1 MQGFV
6 CNLCPCL
13 EYWCIVLC
21 ILLSRGYYIV
31 VVPLKKQRPGKFLK
45 PWDNPD
51 EMNLEEVRKVQIW
64 HFKFQVFFCYPV
76 IVVSFLT
83 GSTSLCAHAPQFFLK
98 AGKKQV
104 EGVKRAGGT
113 ADESSWLTQIA
124 AESTVHMEMR
134 TWSSHQELCKLNP
147 HSPPPP
153 PPPLCVCG
161 NYLKSCIRP
170 ACLFSFQAELGYCVC
185 TKHLTTFIFSQL
197 R

>member
-1 MQGFV
+1 MISGYHLRQTWCSLSNAVVVLANMQGFV

-83 GSTSLCAHAPQFFLK
+83 GSTSLCAHAPHFLSQSWKK
-98 AGKKQV
+98 ASWGSW
-104 EGVKRAGGT
+104 EGRRNSRWVFLIDANSCR
-113 ADESSWLTQIA
+113 EHCSY
-124 AESTVHMEMR
+124 
-134 TWSSHQELCKLNP
+134 
-147 HSPPPP
+147 
-153 PPPLCVCG
+153 G
-161 NYLKSCIRP
+161 NENMK
-170 ACLFSFQAELGYCVC
+170 
-185 TKHLTTFIFSQL
+185 
-197 R
+197 